1 MPEKDAE
8 DIVQKI
14 AKARLFFET
23 AQKAAEINNFDYAI
37 DMYLEGLRCSPDEV
51 LGGHIRLRELAI
63 FRQGK
68 GGKKP
73 SVVERVKYMRGKTH
87 LEQMLNAEYLFA
99 KDPDHLPYAGVILKA
114 ALAGGYK
121 KTARWIADFLFQ
133 VNSASKKP
141 SLETYLLLKDSY
153 EAIGHLDRA
162 VVACQFA
169 IGLRPEDK
177 ELGDEYRRLSAE
189 LTVSK
194 GKYDQEGDFRQSIRD
209 REGQEKLQAQDFI
222 IKSEDYRALA
232 VEEAQKAIAEEP
244 NLPINIFN
252 LAEAL
257 SDLQSDQA
265 DAEAIELLENTY
277 KKTNDFSF
285 QRQAGQ
291 IRMKQLRR
299 KIREAQTVLESKP
312 DDAQAKSMVAELSAQ
327 LDEVELEH
335 CRLCVKNYPTD
346 LQAKYEYGICLLRN
360 KQYDQAIPLFQE
372 AQRDPRRKILAMDK
386 IGLCFFL
393 KGWFTDA
400 IDIFTAALNSYEL
413 KDDSIAKELRY
424 NLARAYEQQGQT
436 AKALEIYRK
445 IAQLDF
451 SFKDVSQRVDK
462 LREKST

>member
-1 MPEKDAE
+1 
-8 DIVQKI
+8 
-14 AKARLFFET
+14 
-23 AQKAAEINNFDYAI
+23 
-37 DMYLEGLRCSPDEV
+37 
-51 LGGHIRLRELAI
+51 
-63 FRQGK
+63 
-68 GGKKP
+68 
-73 SVVERVKYMRGKTH
+73 
-87 LEQMLNAEYLFA
+87 MLNAEYLFA

-121 KTARWIADFLFQ
+121 KTARWIADFSFQ

-141 SLETYLLLKDSY
+141 SLEMYLLLKDSY

-222 IKSEDYRALA
+222 IKSEDYRVLA
-232 VEEAQKAIAEEP
+232 VEEARKAIAEEP

-277 KKTNDFSF
+277 KRTSDFSF

-327 LDEVELEH
+327 LDNVELEH
-335 CRLCVKNYPTD
+335 YRLCVKNYPTD
-346 LQAKYEYGICLLRN
+346 LQAKYEYGICLLHN

-451 SFKDVSQRVDK
+451 SFKDVSGRVDK